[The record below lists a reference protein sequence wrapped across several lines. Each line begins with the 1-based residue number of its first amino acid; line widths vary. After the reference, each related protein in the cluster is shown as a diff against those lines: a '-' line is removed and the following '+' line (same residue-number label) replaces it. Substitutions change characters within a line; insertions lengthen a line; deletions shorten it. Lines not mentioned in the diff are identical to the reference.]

1 MGGGCDRLLPRP
13 RTGLGT
19 RGSGQ
24 WDTWHVSVVM
34 LSLSQPAAS
43 TLCGHNA
50 LELLLTAR
58 MRLLPVSPPGN
69 NGPNIRPSE
78 DSEARPRSI
87 WWQPSTLSPEL
98 FHVSCPANKPI
109 ILEKKKRNLYH
120 IHISTN
126 IYFQEH
132 NLSIG
137 SFHVT
142 YPSVSYHN
150 ILITG

>member
-24 WDTWHVSVVM
+24 WDTWHVSGIK
-34 LSLSQPAAS
+34 LSLSQQAAS
-43 TLCGHNA
+43 TWCGHNA
-50 LELLLTAR
+50 QESLLTAR

-78 DSEARPRSI
+78 DPEARPRSI

-109 ILEKKKRNLYH
+109 ILEKKNRNLYR
-120 IHISTN
+120 ISTN
-126 IYFQEH
+126 IYFHEH
-132 NLSIG
+132 DLTNCFFPLTLSI
-137 SFHVT
+137 SQL
-142 YPSVSYHN
+142 S
-150 ILITG
+150 